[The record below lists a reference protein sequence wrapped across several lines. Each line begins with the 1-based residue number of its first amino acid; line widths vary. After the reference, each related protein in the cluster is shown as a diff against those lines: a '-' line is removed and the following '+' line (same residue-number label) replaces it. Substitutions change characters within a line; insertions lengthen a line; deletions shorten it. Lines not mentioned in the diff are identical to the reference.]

1 MIKLERRIATYSSKY
16 YPAKDKLPPC
26 IKVKIL
32 KDFYKL
38 WESNRRLIMD
48 EVLSYMESRYKDT
61 CIKYLSNGFELPLFE
76 QEGAISDAETNKLG
90 FAIESLVG
98 NMLAKAYES
107 TTKCDEVIIRTGM
120 DTDQASVFAVEYKS
134 SADSELKKCFDRP
147 NLDLGSTSYTK
158 SKEDLERAY
167 QAARDKVIEARL
179 GYSKSETSDEE

>member
-98 NMLAKAYES
+98 NMLARAYES

-120 DTDQASVFAVEYKS
+120 DTDQASVFALEYKP

-147 NLDLGSTSYTK
+147 DLDLGSNSDTTSKGGLGLAFQSALEK
-158 SKEDLERAY
+158 SIEEQLEH
-167 QAARDKVIEARL
+167 L
-179 GYSKSETSDEE
+179 KSETSDEE